1 MGEWALAEISQIAPG
16 LIYIFRGLPAFLQ
29 DRSEVWTA
37 TVTLGSRNEGR
48 GVDLGAFAGV
58 LDILLLSVALK
69 CVMIGASRRRGWPLR
84 PQFRKSDLTLKAI
97 RRHGVQLWAEAARGP
112 PDNEGAFG
120 ATLPVGRF
128 CPRSAPE
135 QG

>member
-1 MGEWALAEISQIAPG
+1 MRVG
-16 LIYIFRGLPAFLQ
+16 Y
-29 DRSEVWTA
+29 
-37 TVTLGSRNEGR
+37 LG
-48 GVDLGAFAGV
+48 VFAGV
-58 LDILLLSVALK
+58 LDILLLSVAFK

-97 RRHGVQLWAEAARGP
+97 RRHRVQLWAEAARGS
-112 PDNEGAFG
+112 PDNEGAFE

-135 QG
+135 QGCISGVS

>member
-1 MGEWALAEISQIAPG
+1 MLSSQTRFSYCLTGPKRAGRLTGGSTRASFGASLMIS
-16 LIYIFRGLPAFLQ
+16 LQ
-29 DRSEVWTA
+29 VA
-37 TVTLGSRNEGR
+37 
-48 GVDLGAFAGV
+48 
-58 LDILLLSVALK
+58 SV
-69 CVMIGASRRRGWPLR
+69 IGASRRRGWPLR

-97 RRHGVQLWAEAARGP
+97 RRHREQLWAEAARGS

>member
-1 MGEWALAEISQIAPG
+1 MGEWVLSRDFPDGSRSDVHIRA
-16 LIYIFRGLPAFLQ
+16 LPAVLQ

-37 TVTLGSRNEGR
+37 TVTLGSTNEGR
-48 GVDLGAFAGV
+48 GVDLGVFAGV
-58 LDILLLSVALK
+58 L
-69 CVMIGASRRRGWPLR
+69 GWPLR

-97 RRHGVQLWAEAARGP
+97 RRHREQSWAEAARGS